1 MKNKCNF
8 IFLLLILTSCS
19 NNISTSTNNVSTSN
33 NSSIIS
39 TSSSSVSIESCDNH
53 FDCLTGIKLENINK
67 IAYTYLSISSSWK
80 VNEKYYTNFYNDINV
95 EYQAIE
101 NLVFTDEM
109 LTSGE
114 SPIYTPIFQI
124 TYSSQQEEKYINI
137 IYYQNKIYFNYLE
150 FVSYVSVNEIFLK
163 EEYFLDGCEGSD
175 WKGLVP

>member
-1 MKNKCNF
+1 MNKKFNL
-8 IFLLLILTSCS
+8 IVLLLTLTSCS
-19 NNISTSTNNVSTSN
+19 NSISTTNNISTSN

-53 FDCLTGIKLENINK
+53 FDCLTGVKLENINK

-109 LTSGE
+109 LNSGE
-114 SPIYTPIFQI
+114 SPIFTPIFQI

>member
-1 MKNKCNF
+1 MNNKCNF
-8 IFLLLILTSCS
+8 MFLLLILTSCS

-39 TSSSSVSIESCDNH
+39 TSSSSVSIETCDNH

-67 IAYTYLSISSSWK
+67 IAYAYFFLSSSWK

-95 EYQAIE
+95 EYQTIE

-137 IYYQNKIYFNYLE
+137 IYYQNKIYFNYYE

-163 EEYFLDGCEGSD
+163 EEYLSDGYEGTD
-175 WKGLVP
+175 WEGLVP